1 MGRGNNIGTIPALL
15 QQETNGKLP
24 SSLVFQVLNLIA
36 DRPVPVMP
44 DSIARTFSE
53 LVDLKYQLYNGL
65 FLTLPL
71 DAVEQ
76 TGLLLPLLDVA
87 CQDGLSEGK
96 DPATIIEEFFEAHKP
111 HFNDADKAGFLFKII
126 QYVERQV
133 VLVDAL
139 EDAAYS
145 RIHQLDSQNVLQRI
159 LDRVEV
165 DDEERLFSEVLTR
178 FGVRVTLTAHPT
190 QFYTGQVLAIIGD
203 LSRAIGDG
211 DISTV
216 RELLQQLGNT
226 PFYRKDKPSPYDEAV
241 LLTWYLGNIFYPV
254 MGKLVDRLADRYRQE
269 IRRNPRIM
277 SVGFWPGGDR
287 DGNPFVTVEITRR
300 VAAKLRYSIAT
311 CYHRDIRE
319 LKRRLTF
326 SGIYD
331 SLEEIEKLLHGE
343 LSETAPDYVLTE
355 AELVSRL
362 ERLEELLIENNQ
374 GLYIDRLR
382 SFRRK
387 VKLFG
392 FHFASLDIRQ
402 HSRVI
407 ARTLDEVCQL
417 DPQLMNDDLKSDDG
431 TRQMEAL
438 FELSGTIDIES
449 VAEPLLKDTLESFR
463 IIHEIQQTNGEQ
475 GCHRYIISNCHGP
488 VDIARAYA
496 LFQLCGWKELPL
508 TVDIVPLFE
517 SVQDLKDAGDSMRR
531 IYSNPV
537 YREHLRNRGNK
548 QTIMLGFSDGT
559 KDGGYLMANWAIY
572 RAKEDLTAVSREAGI
587 EVIFFDGRGGPTA
600 RGGGNTYLF
609 YAALGKQIESNQIQ
623 MTVQGQ
629 TVSSHYGIEQAA
641 QHNLGQLLT
650 AGLENNLYD
659 RPEREL
665 NDSQQQLIQ
674 TLAESSYQ
682 KYQAFKQHEL
692 FLPYLEEMSTLKYY
706 NMANIGSRPARRG
719 NAEELRFE
727 DLRAIPFVGAWG
739 QLKQNVPGYYGL
751 GSCLREQEQAGNL
764 EACQALYHNSG
775 FFRALIAN
783 AMQNLAKSNFELTR
797 YMENNPRY
805 ADFWR
810 LIYEEFQLTLEMVLK
825 VSGQEVLLEDNP
837 RARLSIQLREKVVLP
852 LLVIQQAA
860 LMRCHQLRE
869 AGDDDELDLYEK
881 MIVRSLYGNI
891 NASRN
896 SA

>member
-1 MGRGNNIGTIPALL
+1 
-15 QQETNGKLP
+15 
-24 SSLVFQVLNLIA
+24 
-36 DRPVPVMP
+36 MP
-44 DSIARTFSE
+44 DSISRTFTE
-53 LVDLKYQLYNGL
+53 LVGLKYQLYNGL

-76 TGLLLPLLDVA
+76 TGLLLPLLEVA
-87 CQDGLSEGK
+87 CQDGLASGK
-96 DPATIIEEFFEAHKP
+96 DPAAIVEYFFSAHKP

-139 EDAAYS
+139 EDAAYG
-145 RIHQLDSQNVLQRI
+145 RIHQLDSHDMLQRI

-165 DDEERLFSEVLTR
+165 DDQEQLLSRILTR

-190 QFYTGQVLAIIGD
+190 QFYTGPVLAIISD
-203 LSRAIGDG
+203 LSRAIADG

-216 RELLQQLGNT
+216 RELLLQLGNT

-241 LLTWYLGNIFYPV
+241 LLSWYLGNIFYPV
-254 MGKLVDRLADRYRQE
+254 MGGMVDRLADSYRQE
-269 IRRNPRIM
+269 IRHNPRIM
-277 SVGFWPGGDR
+277 AVGFWPGGDR
-287 DGNPFVTVEITRR
+287 DGNPFVTVETTRR
-300 VAAKLRYSIAT
+300 VAAKLRYSIAA

-326 SGIYD
+326 SGIYE
-331 SLEEIEKLLHGE
+331 SLEAIEKLLHGE
-343 LSETAPDYVLTE
+343 LSETAPDYALTE
-355 AELVSRL
+355 SDLVARL
-362 ERLEELLIENNQ
+362 EQIEERLLENNQ

-382 SFRRK
+382 SFRCK

-402 HSRVI
+402 DSRVL
-407 ARTLDEVCQL
+407 ARTLEEARNLYPLLNTDDLDAKEEARQL
-417 DPQLMNDDLKSDDG
+417 DG
-431 TRQMEAL
+431 L
-438 FELSGTIDIES
+438 FGLTGSIDIES
-449 VAEPLLKDTLESFR
+449 VAEPVLKDTLKSFGV
-463 IIHEIQQTNGEQ
+463 IHQIQQANGEQ

-488 VDIARAYA
+488 VDVARAYA

-517 SVQDLKDAGDSMRR
+517 SVKDLAEAGDSMRR
-531 IYSNPV
+531 LYANST
-537 YREHLRNRGNK
+537 YREHLRSRGDR
-548 QTIMLGFSDGT
+548 QTVMLGFSDGT
-559 KDGGYLMANWAIY
+559 KDGGYLMANWAIF
-572 RAKEDLTAVSREAGI
+572 RAKEDLTQVSREAGI

-609 YAALGKQIESNQIQ
+609 YAALGKKIESNQIQ

-629 TVSSHYGIEQAA
+629 TVSSHFGIEQAA
-641 QHNLGQLLT
+641 RLNLSQLLA

-665 NDSQQQLIQ
+665 NAGQRELIQ
-674 TLAESSYQ
+674 TLARRSFE
-682 KYQAFKQHEL
+682 KYQALKEHEL
-692 FLPYLEEMSTLKYY
+692 FLPYLEEMSTLNYY

-727 DLRAIPFVGAWG
+727 DLRAIPFVGAWA
-739 QLKQNVPGYYGL
+739 QLKQNVPGYFGL
-751 GSCLREQEQAGNL
+751 GSSLKEQEQSGNL
-764 EACQALYHNSG
+764 EACKALYHESG
-775 FFRALIAN
+775 FFRTLIAN

-797 YMENNPRY
+797 YMEQDARFGQ
-805 ADFWR
+805 FWR
-810 LIYEEFQLTLEMVLK
+810 MIFEEYQVTLEMVLK
-825 VSGQEVLLEDNP
+825 VSGQKFLLEDNP
-837 RARLSIQLREKVVLP
+837 RARLSIELREKVVLP
-852 LLVIQQAA
+852 LLVIQQSA
-860 LMRCHQLRE
+860 LMHCHQLRDG
-869 AGDDDELDLYEK
+869 GDEDALELYEK

>member
-1 MGRGNNIGTIPALL
+1 
-15 QQETNGKLP
+15 
-24 SSLVFQVLNLIA
+24 
-36 DRPVPVMP
+36 MP
-44 DSIARTFSE
+44 DSVSRTFTE

-76 TGLLLPLLDVA
+76 TGLLLPLLEVA
-87 CQDGLSEGK
+87 CHDGLQQGK
-96 DPATIIEEFFEAHKP
+96 DPATIIEDFFQAHKP
-111 HFNDADKAGFLFKII
+111 RFNDADKAGFLFKII

-145 RIHQLDSQNVLQRI
+145 KIHQLDSHDELQHI

-165 DDEERLFSEVLTR
+165 DDKEHHFSQILTS

-190 QFYTGQVLAIIGD
+190 QFYTGPVLAIIND
-203 LSRAIGDG
+203 LSRAIGEG

-216 RELLQQLGNT
+216 RELLLQLGNT

-241 LLTWYLGNIFYPV
+241 LLSWYLGNIFYPV
-254 MGKLVDRLADRYRQE
+254 MGKLVDRLADSYRQE
-269 IRRNPRIM
+269 IRQNPRIM
-277 SVGFWPGGDR
+277 TVGFWPGGDR
-287 DGNPFVTVEITRR
+287 DGNPFVTDEITRR
-300 VAAKLRYSIAT
+300 VASKLRYSIAT
-311 CYHRDIRE
+311 CYHRDIRD

-326 SGIYD
+326 PGIYE
-331 SLEEIEKLLHGE
+331 SLESIEKLLHGE
-343 LSETAPDYVLTE
+343 LSETNPKYELTE
-355 AELVSRL
+355 ADLVARL
-362 ERLEELLIENNQ
+362 ERVEELLAENNQ

-402 HSRVI
+402 HSQI
-407 ARTLDEVCQL
+407 ISQSLDEICKLHPQIHDGGLYSDDEARQL
-417 DPQLMNDDLKSDDG
+417 DS
-431 TRQMEAL
+431 L
-438 FELSGTIDIES
+438 FGLTGAVDIEA
-449 VAEPLLKDTLESFR
+449 VKEPLFKDTLKSFGV
-463 IIHEIQQTNGEQ
+463 IHEIQQTNGEQ

-488 VDIARAYA
+488 VDMARAYA
-496 LFQLCGWKELPL
+496 LFQLCGWKDLPL

-517 SVQDLKDAGDSMRR
+517 SVRDLAEAGNSMRR
-531 IYSNPV
+531 LYANSV
-537 YREHLRNRGNK
+537 YREHLRRRGNR

-559 KDGGYLMANWAIY
+559 KDGGYLMANWAIF

-587 EVIFFDGRGGPTA
+587 EVVFFDGRGGPTA

-609 YAALGKQIESNQIQ
+609 YAALGKRIESNQIQ
-623 MTVQGQ
+623 LTVQGQ
-629 TVSSHYGIEQAA
+629 TISSHYGIEQAA
-641 QHNLGQLLT
+641 QNNLGLLLA

-665 NDSQQQLIQ
+665 NDGQRELIQ
-674 TLAESSYQ
+674 TLAQRSYE
-682 KYQAFKQHEL
+682 KYQAFKQHDL
-692 FLPYLEEMSTLKYY
+692 FLPYLEEVSTLKYY
-706 NMANIGSRPARRG
+706 NLANIGSRPARRG
-719 NAEELRFE
+719 NAQELRFE
-727 DLRAIPFVGAWG
+727 DLRAIPFVGAWA
-739 QLKQNVPGYYGL
+739 QLKQNVPGYFGL
-751 GSCLREQEQAGNL
+751 GSSLKEQEQEGNL
-764 EACQALYHNSG
+764 AACQALYHESG

-797 YMENNPRY
+797 YMEKDTRFGQ
-805 ADFWR
+805 FWR
-810 LIYEEFQLTLEMVLK
+810 LIYQEYQLTLEMVLK
-825 VSGQEVLLEDNP
+825 VSGQQYLLEDNP
-837 RARLSIQLREKVVLP
+837 RARLSIELREKVVLP
-852 LLVIQQAA
+852 LLVLQQSA
-860 LMRCHQLRE
+860 LMRCNLLRQK
-869 AGDDDELDLYEK
+869 GDEEELELYEK